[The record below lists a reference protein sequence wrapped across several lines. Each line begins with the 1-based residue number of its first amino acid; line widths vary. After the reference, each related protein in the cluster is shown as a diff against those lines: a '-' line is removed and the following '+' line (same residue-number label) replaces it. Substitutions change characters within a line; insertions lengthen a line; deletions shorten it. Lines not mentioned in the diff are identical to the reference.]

1 MEFSDQLKGG
11 DLRSLGNAD
20 ELAESIQD
28 QQSFDDFF
36 KCLFD
41 ADRVVAMRSI
51 DAVEKITRE
60 HPHYLRPHT
69 AELLALLHQSSPKEF
84 KWHLPLLFVRLD
96 LTDDETGEL
105 WATLTN
111 WAQDKKES
119 RIVRVNSIQGL
130 YDLLMIHPELQRDF
144 IQTIEE
150 LETENI
156 PSIKA
161 RIRKLKGAGV
171 QKKS

>member
-11 DLRSLGNAD
+11 DLRSLGNAN
-20 ELAESIQD
+20 EIAGSIHD
-28 QQSFDDFF
+28 QVSFNDLF

-60 HPHYLRPHT
+60 HPEYLQPRK
-69 AELLALLHQSSPKEF
+69 AELLQLLHQSSPKEF

-96 LTDDETGEL
+96 LSNDETGEV

-111 WAQDKKES
+111 WALDKNES
-119 RIVRVNSIQGL
+119 RIVRVNSLQGL
-130 YDLLMIHPELQRDF
+130 HDLLLIHRDLQRDYD
-144 IQTIEE
+144 QTILE
-150 LETENI
+150 LEQENI
-156 PSIKA
+156 PSITA
-161 RIRKLKGAGV
+161 RIRKLKTTGF
-171 QKKS
+171 QKD